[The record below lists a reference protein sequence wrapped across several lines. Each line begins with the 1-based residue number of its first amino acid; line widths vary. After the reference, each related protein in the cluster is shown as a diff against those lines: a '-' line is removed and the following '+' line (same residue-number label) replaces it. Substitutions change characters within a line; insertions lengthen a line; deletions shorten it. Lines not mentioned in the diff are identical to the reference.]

1 MPRPSWTTFLA
12 GAVVVGAGLI
22 AYHNS
27 LAGPFVLDDAWNI
40 AANPSIRHLWPP
52 WSALAPPPVPGV
64 GGRPLYNFSFA
75 LNYAWGGTAV
85 GSYHALNLAIH
96 LLAGLTLFGIVR
108 RTLERKRSMGFQPIL
123 KSEHGREAHATFLA
137 LAVALLWTVHP
148 LLTESVTYIS
158 ERSEL
163 LMGLFYL
170 LTLYGF
176 IRHADESE
184 SGNRKAESGN
194 PKPGPGSK
202 FSLFAFPAT
211 GSGPELVEGRFP
223 IFSVAACFCGMAS
236 KQSMV
241 TAPLAV
247 LLYDRT
253 FVAGSFRAAWRRR
266 RAYYLALAGTWLLLV
281 WLMIGTSAGQI
292 GFNHGVSAP
301 AYAATECRVVLKY
314 LRLALWPHPLVF
326 DYDLPVVHHLGD
338 AWPAGAALAILL
350 AASAYALLRPARPAG
365 GSLGGRALL
374 RPADRDFGGQAAGFA
389 GAWFFLTLAPTSSFV
404 PVGSQ
409 PMAENRMY
417 LPLIAVVALAV
428 LGLSALPRRFRGWV
442 AAALAVVL
450 ACLTFQRNAV
460 YASGLALWTDTV
472 EKCPQSARAR
482 SNLGAALYRKGR
494 KVEAI
499 GQLKE
504 AVRINPDDG
513 LTRLM
518 LGNVLAEDGH
528 TDEAIIQYREALR
541 IDPDLS
547 PARYRVEA
555 LPRTK

>member
-1 MPRPSWTTFLA
+1 MRLRTEGLSRFAAWLPPGILVLA
-12 GAVVVGAGLI
+12 GLAAYWGAGS
-22 AYHNS
+22 A
-27 LAGPFVLDDAWNI
+27 PFIFDDLSSI
-40 AANPSIRHLWPP
+40 RANASIRHLGDIARVLRPP
-52 WSALAPPPVPGV
+52 AGGETVT
-64 GGRPLYNFSFA
+64 GRPVLNLSLA
-75 LNYAWGGTAV
+75 LNHAAGGLSV
-85 GSYHALNLAIH
+85 RGYHALNVAIH
-96 LLAGLTLFGIVR
+96 LLGGLTLFGIAR
-108 RTLERKRSMGFQPIL
+108 RTLARGPVGGPA
-123 KSEHGREAHATFLA
+123 GRAPA
-137 LAVALLWTVHP
+137 LADFAIALIWELHP
-148 LLTESVTYIS
+148 LQTEAVTYVS
-158 ERSEL
+158 QRAES

-547 PARYRVEA
+547 PARYRLEA